1 MLLLSPSFFLAL
13 VVCSCFVSQT
23 REPLQIKSTLKME
36 VTFQLYLFP
45 TSAHGTVTRMF
56 VLARAKG
63 AETRFWE
70 WAGEQNH
77 HLCQQRTCCWH
88 KET

>member
-1 MLLLSPSFFLAL
+1 
-13 VVCSCFVSQT
+13 
-23 REPLQIKSTLKME
+23 ME

-56 VLARAKG
+56 VLAKAKG